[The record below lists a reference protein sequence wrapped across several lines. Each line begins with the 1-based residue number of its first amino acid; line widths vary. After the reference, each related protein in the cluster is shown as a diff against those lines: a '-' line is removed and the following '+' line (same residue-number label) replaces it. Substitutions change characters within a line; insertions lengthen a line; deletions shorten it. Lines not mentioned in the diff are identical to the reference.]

1 MKFLRSCMRKLACI
15 LMVVVLCVIGYNLAL
30 RHIYPLKYSDIIER
44 QAAEYGIDEF
54 LIAAVIRCESGFDRN
69 AESKAGAV
77 GLMQLTEETF
87 YDMNKLLCDG
97 DRVFETDCYIP
108 SVNIEYGTAYLKYLF
123 GIYGDDKLSVLAAY
137 NAGPGNVASWVGD
150 NVRLEREEIEFKET
164 AEYVDRVL
172 KAEEYYRKLYSR
184 KEK

>member
-1 MKFLRSCMRKLACI
+1 MRKLACI
-15 LMVVVLCVIGYNLAL
+15 FMAAVLCVIGYNLAL
-30 RHIYPLKYSDIIER
+30 RHIYPFEYSELIER
-44 QAAEYGIDEF
+44 QAAEYGIDKF

-69 AESKAGAV
+69 ARSKAGAV

-87 YDMNKLLCDG
+87 YDMNELLCDG
-97 DRVFETDCYIP
+97 DRDFETDCPIP

-123 GIYGDDKLSVLAAY
+123 GIYGDDKQAVLAAY
-137 NAGPGNVASWVGD
+137 NAGPGNVASWVGG
-150 NVRLEREEIEFKET
+150 NGRLEREEIKFSET

-172 KAEEYYRKLYSR
+172 KAEKYYRKLYSR